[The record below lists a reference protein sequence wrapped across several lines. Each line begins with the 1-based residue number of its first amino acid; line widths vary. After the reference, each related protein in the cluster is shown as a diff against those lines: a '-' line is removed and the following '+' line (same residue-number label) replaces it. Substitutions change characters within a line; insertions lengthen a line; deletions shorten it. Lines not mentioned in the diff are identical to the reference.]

1 MTENNEQL
9 EPKIYIACLASYNA
23 GMLHGE
29 YVDATL
35 EPDEIREE
43 IQRVL
48 ESSPIKDAEEYAI
61 HDYEDFCEVELGE
74 YPDLEEVSNVAKFL
88 VEHGELGAEILSHF
102 CCDLEEARKAI
113 EEQYLGEYE
122 SLEDYAEEYV
132 EQLGLDIP
140 ESIQN
145 YVDYKSLGRDMELGG
160 DVYTI
165 KTAYKE
171 VHVFINH

>member
-1 MTENNEQL
+1 MTKNNEKL
-9 EPKIYIACLASYNA
+9 EPKIYFACLASYNT
-23 GMLHGE
+23 GILHGE
-29 YVDATL
+29 WIDATL
-35 EPDEIREE
+35 ETDEIQEE

-48 ESSPIKDAEEYAI
+48 KSSPIEDAEEHAI
-61 HDYEDFCEVELGE
+61 HDYEDFYGAESGE

-165 KTAYKE
+165 ETGYKE

>member
-1 MTENNEQL
+1 MTKNNEKL
-9 EPKIYIACLASYNA
+9 EPKIYVACLASYNA

-29 YVDATL
+29 CIDATL
-35 EPDEIREE
+35 ETDEIQEE

-48 ESSPIKDAEEYAI
+48 KSSPIEDAEEHAI
-61 HDYEDFCEVELGE
+61 HDYEDFCGAELGE

-132 EQLGLDIP
+132 EQSGLDIP
-140 ESIQN
+140 DSIKN
-145 YVDYKSLGRDMELGG
+145 YVDYESMGRDMELGG
-160 DVYTI
+160 DVFTI
-165 KTAYKE
+165 ETGYKE
-171 VHVFINH
+171 VHIFINC